1 MRREI
6 GMAKARTISRTT
18 EAADHTAVLV
28 PVVLAALLGSFLLFG
43 TGFSVTSVVHNAAH
57 DARHSFAFPCH

>member
-1 MRREI
+1 
-6 GMAKARTISRTT
+6 MARTRTISGAT
-18 EAADHTAVLV
+18 EAADHGAVLV

-43 TGFSVTSVVHNAAH
+43 TGFSVISAVHNAAH